1 MIPYNQKYCVFDF
14 ETEGLNLKYSR
25 PWELSYLIT
34 QGNKVLSQEQLYID
48 LPDFNLSKEVREL
61 TSFNDEKYNS
71 KKIIPENAFEKFCKI
86 INDPQYILVGQN
98 LLKFDVYMLK
108 VLADICNKSLDF
120 SFMDR
125 ILDTRPLALAYRE
138 GLQKPKNDSMLEWQ
152 SKIINDRTIKSK
164 ASQLTLLKLFGIE
177 FEKEKLH
184 DGLYDCQMTW
194 QIFLQLKKVLS
205 L

>member
-1 MIPYNQKYCVFDF
+1 MIAYNQKYCVFDF

-34 QGNKVLSQEQLYID
+34 QGNKVLSQEQIYID
-48 LPDFNLSKEVREL
+48 LSNFNLSKEVREL

-71 KKIIPENAFEKFCKI
+71 KKTTPENAFEKFSKI
-86 INDPQYILVGQN
+86 ISDPQYILVGQN
-98 LLKFDVYMLK
+98 ILKFDVYMLK

-152 SKIINDRTIKSK
+152 SKTINDRTIKSK

-177 FEKEKLH
+177 FDKEKLH

-194 QIFLQLKKVLS
+194 QVFLQLKKVLS

>member
-1 MIPYNQKYCVFDF
+1 MIAYNQKYCVFDF

-48 LPDFNLSKEVREL
+48 LSDFNLSKEVREL

-71 KKIIPENAFEKFCKI
+71 KKTIPENAFEKFSKI
-86 INDPQYILVGQN
+86 ISDPQYILVGQN

>member
-1 MIPYNQKYCVFDF
+1 MLPYNQKYCVFDF

-25 PWELSYLIT
+25 PWELSYIIM
-34 QGNKVLSQEQLYID
+34 QGNKVLSQEQIYID
-48 LPDFNLSKEVREL
+48 LPDFNLSKEVRQL
-61 TSFNDEKYNS
+61 TSFNDEKYNN
-71 KKIIPENAFEKFCKI
+71 KKTTPESAFEKFSKI

-98 LLKFDVYMLK
+98 VLKFDIYMLK

-125 ILDTRPLALAYRE
+125 ILDTRPLALSYRE
-138 GLQKPKNDSMLEWQ
+138 GLEKPKNTSMLEWQ
-152 SKIINDRTIKSK
+152 NKIINDRTIKSK
-164 ASQLTLLKLFGIE
+164 ASQLTLLKLFGID
-177 FEKEKLH
+177 FDKEKLH
-184 DGLYDCQMTW
+184 DGLYDCKMTW

>member
-1 MIPYNQKYCVFDF
+1 MIAYNQKYCVFDF

-25 PWELSYLIT
+25 PWELSYLIA

-48 LPDFNLSKEVREL
+48 LSDFNLSKEVREL

-71 KKIIPENAFEKFCKI
+71 KKIIPENAFEKFSKI

>member
-1 MIPYNQKYCVFDF
+1 MIAYNQKYCVFDF

-25 PWELSYLIT
+25 PWELSYLIA

-48 LPDFNLSKEVREL
+48 LSDFNLSKEVREL

-71 KKIIPENAFEKFCKI
+71 KKTIPENAFEKFSKI

>member
-34 QGNKVLSQEQLYID
+34 QGNKVLSQEQIYID
-48 LPDFNLSKEVREL
+48 LPNFNLSKEVREL

-71 KKIIPENAFEKFCKI
+71 KKTTPENAFEKFSKI
-86 INDPQYILVGQN
+86 ISDPQYILVGQN
-98 LLKFDVYMLK
+98 ILKFDVYMLK

-152 SKIINDRTIKSK
+152 SKTINDRTIKSK

-177 FEKEKLH
+177 FDKEKLH

-194 QIFLQLKKVLS
+194 QVFLQLKKVLS